1 MLDYWNIQ
9 RIVFGLRLINSSF
22 DEDMFNSK
30 IFRNEEIW
38 LASNINNRI
47 EASFKIIEADAKAG
61 ISNYK
66 KNIK

>member
-47 EASFKIIEADAKAG
+47 EASFKIIEADAMQEYQ
-61 ISNYK
+61 I
-66 KNIK
+66 IKRI

>member
-9 RIVFGLRLINSSF
+9 RIVFGLRLINSSL

>member
-1 MLDYWNIQ
+1 
-9 RIVFGLRLINSSF
+9 
-22 DEDMFNSK
+22 MFNSK

>member
-30 IFRNEEIW
+30 IFTKEEIW
-38 LASNINNRI
+38 
-47 EASFKIIEADAKAG
+47 
-61 ISNYK
+61 
-66 KNIK
+66 